1 MAKKDST
8 ERFLDFGVRGK
19 FGKAWELGQI
29 IFGQGH
35 FGEKEIE
42 WDKNEFGFAT
52 FGITKFG
59 SDDKRWGIY
68 QRRKEQGKIFFI
80 KENFY
85 TPKNP
90 RTETQ
95 QNWRNNF
102 IAGMAAWALLTD
114 EQKKW
119 YRERANKL
127 GLPAQ
132 NLFLKSYLK
141 S

>member
-1 MAKKDST
+1 MTKVLSQ
-8 ERFLDFGVRGK
+8 ERFCDFGVRGK
-19 FGKAWELGQI
+19 FGRAFEYGQRI
-29 IFGQGH
+29 YGQCRYGA
-35 FGEKEIE
+35 EEPKI
-42 WDKNEFGFAT
+42 DT
-52 FGITKFG
+52 GIGTPQIRF
-59 SDDKRWGIY
+59 GIY
-68 QRRKEQGKIFFI
+68 QRRKENGKIFYVR
-80 KENFY
+80 ENFY
-85 TPKNP
+85 IPSNP

-95 QNWRNNF
+95 QAWRDVF
-102 IAGMAAWALLTD
+102 TAGMTAWKALTD